1 MRKKIILR
9 IINGLCCFA
18 IAAAV
23 VVLLTVVLTKS
34 GDVPNI
40 MGYSAFRVL
49 SGSMEP
55 TIRTDSFILVK
66 RVDGSQIE
74 AGDIIS
80 FFSRDPSLEGM
91 VNTHRVVSVEADG
104 DKWTFVTKGDA
115 NYVEDKYPTSSE
127 DLIGK
132 VVFSS
137 HTLGVIIHLLSNP
150 LIFIPLILVP
160 LLVILISN
168 LSRTIRL
175 TRNMVEEEEKEAIKE
190 AVEMIQKAREEKNA
204 SDKKQTE
211 ESDE

>member
-9 IINGLCCFA
+9 IINGLSCVA
-18 IAAAV
+18 VAAAV
-23 VVLLTVVLTKS
+23 FVLLTVVLTKS

-49 SGSMEP
+49 TGSMEP
-55 TIRTDSFILVK
+55 AIQTDSFILVK

-74 AGDIIS
+74 TGDIIS
-80 FFSRDPSLEGM
+80 FFPRDPSFEGM

-104 DKWTFVTKGDA
+104 DKWIFVTKGDA
-115 NYVEDKYPTSSE
+115 NQVEDRYPTSSE

-132 VVFSS
+132 VIFTS

-160 LLVILISN
+160 LFVILIYN
-168 LSRTIRL
+168 LSSTIRL

-190 AVEMIQKAREEKNA
+190 AMAVIQKAREEKEA

-211 ESDE
+211 QSDE